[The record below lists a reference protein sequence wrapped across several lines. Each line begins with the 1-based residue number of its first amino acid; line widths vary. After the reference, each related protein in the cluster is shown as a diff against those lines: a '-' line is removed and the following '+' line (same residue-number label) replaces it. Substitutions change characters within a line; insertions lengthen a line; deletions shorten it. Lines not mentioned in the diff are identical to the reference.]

1 MCQTAATAQRLGSHT
16 CALLGPCRLQAAD
29 FRLGHRRSLV
39 SKDGKVYEERF
50 EELVAKNRE
59 CEHVYSGITS
69 REPPSMNAPPPVDA
83 GRGTF
88 LFSVFS
94 LFASMTLEHWL
105 NSLAGL
111 GGVTVDG
118 QAVNSTFFSL
128 RQEWPWACIRLDPD
142 TLKNRP
148 IPYGPAAAGIELILR
163 FKRDKLGYRSV
174 SVELAPASIKVVKER
189 AAACANNPLADPEA
203 ESHLHKSISLAHFM
217 LVHAFGEA
225 PSKRCPVRRPQYDRS
240 RNDRR
245 LPRHSKHIATHWFC
259 DHRPGTNKADGCCA
273 NPIHAVFGTPLT
285 NKVDYL
291 CHRYAAYTVPVRRL
305 ILQCHGVELP
315 PPNDRHRMLLHHTLR
330 DAPGDP
336 N

>member
-1 MCQTAATAQRLGSHT
+1 MSHIF
-16 CALLGPCRLQAAD
+16 ALLGPCRLQAAD
-29 FRLGHRRSLV
+29 PRLRHRCDLM
-39 SKDGKVYEERF
+39 SKDGKVHEERF
-50 EELVAKNRE
+50 EALMAENKE
-59 CEHVYSGITS
+59 CEHVYGSITN
-69 REPPSMNAPPPVDA
+69 RVPLAMNVPPPVDA

-111 GGVTVDG
+111 GGVAVDG
-118 QAVNSTFFSL
+118 QVVNSTYFSH

-148 IPYGPAAAGIELILR
+148 IPYGPQAAGIELILR
-163 FKRDKLGYRSV
+163 FKRDKLDYRSV
-174 SVELAPASIKVVKER
+174 SVELAPASIKVLKER
-189 AAACANNPLADPEA
+189 AAARADNPLADPVA

-225 PSKRCPVRRPQYDRS
+225 PSERCPVRRPPYGRS
-240 RNDRR
+240 RNNRMR
-245 LPRHSKHIATHWFC
+245 PRHSKHIATHWFC
-259 DHRPGTNKADGCCA
+259 DHRPCTNKADGCCA

-291 CHRYAAYTVPVRRL
+291 CHRFAAYTVPVRRL
-305 ILQCHGVELP
+305 ILQCHGVALP
-315 PPNDRHRMLLHHTLR
+315 PPNDTHRMLLHHTLR
-330 DAPGDP
+330 DAPGEA